1 MKSFLLTLFPVLT
14 LSGGTLYDNGFR
26 DIKHSISSQHKSR
39 DSHYL
44 TISEHSSRPDIQNF
58 QHNSRPDV
66 QYFTSTIKN
75 VNNSL
80 SHISHK
86 LPGLSSMSITRSHPD
101 KKDLYVT
108 RSHPDKKDLYETRN
122 LPDKVETLITRS
134 HKEDQDI
141 VISSMGQAGDPTGY
155 SGRRPIETPGPFS
168 PRFQVGK
175 YEVSDS
181 EWLEEIREGF
191 HDSGLVPGVLP
202 GTPGGLVNINYGPH
216 SCVHMGTELPAD
228 RTSSPPSRVSF
239 PASPH
244 QLYSLLMIDVTLER
258 LHWMIINIP
267 GTAVSNGQEVAQY
280 QPPEP
285 LSSSPDGHLYLS
297 VALLQ
302 SRVINKRHPSI
313 AKRSSHLC
321 QYGPREQ
328 FQVRTLMEEVGM
340 EMVVAANFFTVQH
353 DNYVQSINSYCDK
366 FQ

>member
-1 MKSFLLTLFPVLT
+1 
-14 LSGGTLYDNGFR
+14 
-26 DIKHSISSQHKSR
+26 
-39 DSHYL
+39 
-44 TISEHSSRPDIQNF
+44 
-58 QHNSRPDV
+58 
-66 QYFTSTIKN
+66 
-75 VNNSL
+75 
-80 SHISHK
+80 
-86 LPGLSSMSITRSHPD
+86 MSITRSHPD

-108 RSHPDKKDLYETRN
+108 RSHPDKKDLSVTRSHPDKKDIYVTRSHPDKKDLYVTRSHPDKKDLYDTRN

-141 VISSMGQAGDPTGY
+141 VISSMGQAGDQAGY